1 MLDVCLKNQN
11 NVLEVLDWTNH
22 NRYLF
27 LYNNTKYEQL
37 QKKERNGGNLYESQQ
52 MW

>member
-1 MLDVCLKNQN
+1 MIKNQN
-11 NVLEVLDWTNH
+11 NVLAVLDWTNH

-27 LYNNTKYEQL
+27 LYNNSYNTKYDQL
-37 QKKERNGGNLYESQQ
+37 QKKERKGGNLYESQQ